1 MPHDRSF
8 KDLKLLPVKELVFYG
23 VDEDAAPLALGG
35 VHLRPKEYHAK
46 MQEKDTVIIDVRN
59 SYEAE
64 IGKFIGQEKDG
75 GGKCLTSI
83 SCAGVPV
90 LGYLWSCFTVFFFFF
105 LLLSF
110 LTEPPEPHRTFPRN
124 FCFSFFP
131 SYLH

>member
-75 GGKCLTSI
+75 GGKC
-83 SCAGVPV
+83 
-90 LGYLWSCFTVFFFFF
+90 
-105 LLLSF
+105 
-110 LTEPPEPHRTFPRN
+110 
-124 FCFSFFP
+124 
-131 SYLH
+131 